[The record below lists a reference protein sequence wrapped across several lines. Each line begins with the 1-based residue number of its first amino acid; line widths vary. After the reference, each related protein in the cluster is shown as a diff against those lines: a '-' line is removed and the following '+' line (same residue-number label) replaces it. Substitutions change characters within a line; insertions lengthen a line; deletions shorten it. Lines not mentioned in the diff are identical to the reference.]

1 MLRCSSELPGMITI
15 IEWKGTHRHLVN
27 DCKLPSVVRD
37 NTRFLLAMLFME
49 FGYSS
54 VALLPNQVDH

>member
-1 MLRCSSELPGMITI
+1 MITI

-27 DCKLPSVVRD
+27 DCKLPSAVRD